1 MMYRALLVLLVAIN
15 VGVVAWWVS
24 RKPPAQE
31 TPIEMPADVPRL
43 QLLQEVPA
51 ARRPKAAA
59 LTTAPATPTQCV
71 SFGPFANPATL
82 RRAHELLVP
91 RVVIARVREVPLG
104 KPTGWRVF
112 IPALASKDAAQAL
125 ADRILAAGLDDLFVM
140 PSGPDRNGIA
150 LGRFGNEEAARR
162 RLAQLEAAGFTAQV
176 APLGDVQVEGWI
188 DAGASAAFDP
198 ARVAQDIAAAQ
209 ARPLDCAAFQQPA
222 LR

>member
-1 MMYRALLVLLVAIN
+1 MMYRALLVMLVAIN
-15 VGVVAWWVS
+15 VGVVAWWAL

-31 TPIEMPADVPRL
+31 APIEMPADVPRL
-43 QLLQEVPA
+43 QLLEEVPA
-51 ARRPKAAA
+51 ARRPKSVAAR
-59 LTTAPATPTQCV
+59 APVAPTQCM
-71 SFGPFANPATL
+71 SFGPFANPAAL

-104 KPTGWRVF
+104 KPTGWRVY
-112 IPALASKDAAQAL
+112 IPALASKDAAQAM

-176 APLGDVQVEGWI
+176 APLGDVAVEGWI
-188 DAGASAAFDP
+188 DAGATAAFDP
-198 ARVAQDIAAAQ
+198 ARVAQEIAAAQ
-209 ARPLDCAAFQQPA
+209 ARPLDCTAFQQAA

>member
-1 MMYRALLVLLVAIN
+1 MMYRALLVLLVVIN
-15 VGVVAWWVS
+15 VGVVAWWAS
-24 RKPPAQE
+24 RTPPPRE

-43 QLLQEVPA
+43 QLLEEVPA
-51 ARRPKAAA
+51 ARRPKAAVA
-59 LTTAPATPTQCV
+59 VAAPVAPTQCI
-71 SFGPFANPATL
+71 SFGPFENPVAL

-91 RVVIARVREVPLG
+91 RVAIARVREVPLG
-104 KPTGWRVF
+104 KPTGWRVY
-112 IPALASKDAAQAL
+112 IPALASMEAAQAM

-162 RLAQLEAAGFTAQV
+162 RLAQVEAAGFKAQV
-176 APLGDVQVEGWI
+176 APLGDVRVEGWI

-198 ARVAQDIAAAQ
+198 ARAAQDIAAAQ
-209 ARPLDCAAFQQPA
+209 ARPLDCAT

>member
-15 VGVVAWWVS
+15 VGVVAWWAT

-31 TPIEMPADVPRL
+31 TPIDMPADVPRL
-43 QLLQEVPA
+43 QLLEEVPA
-51 ARRPKAAA
+51 ARRPKA
-59 LTTAPATPTQCV
+59 TAVAKAPVAPTQCV
-71 SFGPFANPATL
+71 SFGPFANPAAL

-104 KPTGWRVF
+104 KPTGWRVY
-112 IPALASKDAAQAL
+112 IPAMATKEAAQAM

-150 LGRFGNEEAARR
+150 LGRFGNEDAARR

-176 APLGDVQVEGWI
+176 APLGDVATEGWI

-198 ARVAQDIAAAQ
+198 ARAAQDIAAAQ
-209 ARPLDCAAFQQPA
+209 ARPLDCTAFQQAA